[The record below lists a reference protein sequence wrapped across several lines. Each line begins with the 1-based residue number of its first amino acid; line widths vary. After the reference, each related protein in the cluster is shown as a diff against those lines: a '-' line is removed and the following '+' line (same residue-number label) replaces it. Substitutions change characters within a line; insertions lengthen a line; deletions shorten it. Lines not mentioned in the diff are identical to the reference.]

1 MKHFITIIAAMLFSG
16 TFLRAQEN
24 FVPKTDGTKYYI
36 LIYDGAGNEKVLDV
50 NLSAAWNSQ
59 ITYADFFDG
68 SNTQLWRFGEAA
80 EMDGYYNVNN
90 PGVSEDHFLKS
101 WNWLAYL
108 EAQTGSREGDEETD
122 LELLYTI
129 KHAFD
134 GWQILETPEK
144 PDGLYGIPYT
154 PGADALN
161 IGENKIAGFGFK
173 SADIT
178 PENAAF
184 KVFKF
189 VEFDPISLFE
199 SAIERGQEMY
209 DENPDVSETAR
220 GNLFYELEKARETRV
235 FGTEAEILAFQE
247 RLDNALADF
256 TDFLQVV
263 EVIADALTF
272 IDTSG
277 ADEDVKDAFGNVMNR
292 AEDFLAS
299 EPVDYSAIPIVIEN
313 IEGAKVLVDAI
324 VSAVSFYD
332 QTEDAEVGAGV
343 MLAIGNAKG
352 VLTDPESDTE
362 AYAQAVSLLEKTT
375 EFAGVITEAQTLV
388 QETDGFD
395 EAKQELGLAIDVTID
410 VLNSPGVT
418 IEDLETAQAALQAS
432 IVLFNKALEAGDV
445 VVELENPGFEEEFYR
460 WNTDSDTDWLP
471 YTENKGVDGSKNMTI
486 WNSVNYTFV
495 ALQSIEGIPNG
506 TYQLSVMSTVS
517 SDSTIALFAESG
529 GNASVLPLA
538 FEEWSL
544 TERMLEIEVT
554 DGTLTFGVR
563 GAGEGNSIP
572 ANHWGTFDNFEL
584 KWLSNVGLVNPG
596 FENEFEGWT
605 NTTDTGFLPYTENK
619 GVDGSKNM
627 TIWNSANYTFRSSQ
641 TVTGL
646 QDGKYQLSVMSTV
659 SNDSTI
665 SFYATSGEETVELP
679 LAFEEWTL
687 TKRRIQI
694 DVTGGSL
701 EFGIKGSGENDM
713 IPANHWGTFDNF
725 ELIRLPDIPVVN
737 PGFEEDFAGWVNVS
751 DSDGIPYIENKG
763 VDGSKSVTFWSG
775 ADYHIS
781 TSQLISG
788 LINGSYEVSVWTMPS
803 VDNSFTLFG
812 KSGGQAA
819 EEVIMFNG
827 WELTQDKVLTLV
839 SDGSLE
845 FGIWGS
851 GEDNMVPANHW
862 IVFDDFGVKIKS
874 IIPEY
879 VEGNSLM
886 KEMTT
891 GSDLVE
897 KEKNTVVFWQK
908 NKTLNVR
915 SDEIM
920 EDLAVYSITGAVV
933 GRMKVN
939 STYVSVP
946 MNSGI
951 YIVRVSTR
959 EGEVETQKVII
970 H

>member
-1 MKHFITIIAAMLFSG
+1 MKRFITIIAAMLFSG
-16 TFLRAQEN
+16 TWLNAQED

-36 LIYDGAGNEKVLDV
+36 LIYDGAANEKVLDV
-50 NLSAAWNSQ
+50 DLSAAWNSQ

-90 PGVSEDHFLKS
+90 LGVSEDHFLKS

-209 DENPDVSETAR
+209 DTQTGVSGTAR
-220 GNLFYELEKARETRV
+220 ADLFYELEKARETRV

-247 RLDNALADF
+247 RLDNALKDF

-263 EVIADALTF
+263 EAIADARTF
-272 IDTSG
+272 IDNSG
-277 ADEDVKDAFGNVMNR
+277 ADEDVKEAFGNVLNR
-292 AEDFLAS
+292 AEDLLAS
-299 EPVDYSAIPIVIEN
+299 DPVDYSAIPTIIEN
-313 IEGAKVLVDAI
+313 IEGAKDLVDAI
-324 VSAVSFYD
+324 VFAVSFYD
-332 QTEDAEVGAGV
+332 ETEDAETGSGI
-343 MLAIGNAKG
+343 MLAIDNAKG
-352 VLTDPESDTE
+352 VLANPESDAET
-362 AYAQAVSLLEKTT
+362 YAQAVSLLGKTT

-388 QETDGFD
+388 QETDGFE
-395 EAKQELGLAIDVTID
+395 EAKQELGLAIDVAID

-418 IEDLETAQAALQAS
+418 VEDLEMALANLQAA
-432 IVLFNKALEAGDV
+432 IVTFNKALEAGDV

-486 WNSVNYTFV
+486 WNSANYTFV
-495 ALQSIEGIPNG
+495 ASQSIEGIPNG

-517 SDSTIALFAESG
+517 NDSTIALFAESG
-529 GNASVLPLA
+529 ENSSVLPLA

-554 DGTLTFGVR
+554 DGTLTFGIR
-563 GAGEGNSIP
+563 GNGEGNEIP

-605 NTTDTGFLPYTENK
+605 NTTDTGWLPYTENK

-627 TIWNSANYTFRSSQ
+627 TIWNSVNYTFRSAQ

-646 QDGKYQLSVMSTV
+646 QDGTYQLSVMSTV

-665 SFYATSGEETVELP
+665 SLYATSGGETVELP
-679 LAFEEWTL
+679 MAFEEWTL

-725 ELIRLPDIPVVN
+725 EVLRLPDIPLVN
-737 PGFEEDFAGWVNVS
+737 PGFEEEFAGWTNVS
-751 DSDGIPYIENKG
+751 DTEWLPYTENKG
-763 VDGSKSVTFWSG
+763 VDGSKSVTFWNSV
-775 ADYHIS
+775 DYHIS
-781 TSQLISG
+781 TSQQITSLV
-788 LINGSYEVSVWTMPS
+788 NGSYEVNAWTMPS

-812 KSGGQAA
+812 KSGSETA

-827 WELTQDKVLTLV
+827 WELTQDKVLAVV

-845 FGIWGS
+845 IGIRGS

-862 IVFDDFGVKIKS
+862 IVFDAFEVKIKS
-874 IIPEY
+874 VIPEY
-879 VEGNSLM
+879 IEGNSLM

-897 KEKNTVVFWQK
+897 KEKNAVVFWQK

-915 SDEIM
+915 SDEIL

-933 GRMKVN
+933 NRMKVN
-939 STYVSVP
+939 STYVTVP
-946 MNSGI
+946 MNPGI

-959 EGEVETQKVII
+959 KGGVETQKVII